1 MKYFLKIAVDKNFE
15 KSKMFMLI
23 KLIFLHY
30 SQVKLTDII
39 IIIIII
45 RQHSV
50 IIQQMV

>member
-23 KLIFLHY
+23 KLFFLHY

-39 IIIIII
+39 IIII